1 MTMLLL
7 QVCQHPHSEMR
18 GFAAGALTMMV
29 KAALKHKC
37 DPPLHQQPVGG
48 ISKYALSLSF
58 REFSGSHKHDNNKY
72 ICIAP

>member
-29 KAALKHKC
+29 KAALTHKY
-37 DPPLHQQPVGG
+37 DPPLHKQLVSDDCHVEVPP
-48 ISKYALSLSF
+48 LL
-58 REFSGSHKHDNNKY
+58 
-72 ICIAP
+72 